1 MLTFRKYKYKKATR
15 TLVLMAIIL
24 INTFYQSL
32 LFIKN
37 MYMHIIIIIKVITD
51 IQTEN
56 ILGVR
61 SKIK

>member
-1 MLTFRKYKYKKATR
+1 
-15 TLVLMAIIL
+15 MAIIL

>member
-1 MLTFRKYKYKKATR
+1 
-15 TLVLMAIIL
+15 MAKIL

-32 LFIKN
+32 FFIKN
-37 MYMHIIIIIKVITD
+37 MYMYINIIIIVITD

-56 ILGVR
+56 IPGVR